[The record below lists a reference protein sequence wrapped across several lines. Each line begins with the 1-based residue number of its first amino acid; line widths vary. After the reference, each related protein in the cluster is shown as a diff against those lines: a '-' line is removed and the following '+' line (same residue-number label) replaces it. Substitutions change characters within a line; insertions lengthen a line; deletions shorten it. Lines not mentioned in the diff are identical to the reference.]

1 MEESERGDG
10 SGGWEARENGEVPLS
25 YRGEGWEGENEGR
38 GREGEGERG
47 RAGEEDRE
55 REGRKKSLQ
64 SRSEKAQVRT
74 VEREA
79 ERRAGQGKERSEVR
93 VGQGRGRV
101 ESASKRCS
109 VSPAQGLLVL
119 CSAQVG
125 PGSKG
130 QSLPQAAPKPRGTAS
145 VHKDRQ

>member
-74 VEREA
+74 VGEGGGEKGRTGQGA
-79 ERRAGQGKERSEVR
+79 ER
-93 VGQGRGRV
+93 GQGRPG
-101 ESASKRCS
+101 K
-109 VSPAQGLLVL
+109 GLSGK
-119 CSAQVG
+119 CF
-125 PGSKG
+125 
-130 QSLPQAAPKPRGTAS
+130 
-145 VHKDRQ
+145 